1 MSRGTGGVQRAALQ
15 ALQALDVRMLDSIAV
30 ACEVYGHNP
39 VTEAEVVSVRRAL
52 RSLAQAG
59 KITDL
64 GRGWHSGRRMWAL
77 PERASAYQDRVR
89 QVFGS

>member
-52 RSLAQAG
+52 RSLAEAG
-59 KITDL
+59 KLLTWGEAGTAGGAC
-64 GRGWHSGRRMWAL
+64 GRFQS
-77 PERASAYQDRVR
+77 R
-89 QVFGS
+89 Q